1 MRSLGHRSAFPSKT
15 TFTSIATIENP
26 FNGENMRVETSPI
39 PSVDMEGVLV
49 PRLILGHLPFVGESY
64 QGDERNKALAKTFSH
79 VENTINVIAKAVTEY
94 GVTAIAVGAASESR
108 LSSLLLDAVRK
119 VGEMTRTELS
129 LLPCLRI
136 PLTLDDK
143 PIDDYRRWVTYYAFE
158 RSIVGDTLLRKYV
171 EDPILLC
178 RRGWAKRFPAARE
191 QFSPYSK
198 EEIGRLRINYEGL
211 ETALASFKGFKVLFA
226 EAGSE
231 SDFLAMTGRIDL
243 LEEFTHFLRTKLRCP
258 VLLGLHHS
266 GTSIPILEKSAL
278 DVVGYVTPVNPLGAL
293 MLPTQAR
300 ALKAIKAS
308 GKPVIAI
315 KPMAGGRVPPREA
328 FEYVFNQAGVDASMI
343 GVASKAE
350 VDEDVPTALKALR

>member
-1 MRSLGHRSAFPSKT
+1 MS
-15 TFTSIATIENP
+15 
-26 FNGENMRVETSPI
+26 VETSSI
-39 PSVDMEGVLV
+39 PSVDIEGVSV

-79 VENTINVIAKAVTEY
+79 VENTINVIAKAVNEY
-94 GVTAIAVGAASESR
+94 GVTAIAVGAASDSK

-119 VGEMTRTELS
+119 VGEMTRIELS
-129 LLPCLRI
+129 LLPCMRI

-143 PIDDYRRWVTYYAFE
+143 PIDDYRRWVTYYAYE
-158 RSIVGDTLLRKYV
+158 RRIVGDNLLRKYV

-198 EEIGRLRINYEGL
+198 EEIRCLQINYEGL

-231 SDFLAMTGRIDL
+231 SDFLAMTGRLDL
-243 LEEFTHFLRTKLRCP
+243 LEEFTHFLGTKLRCP

-266 GTSIPILEKSAL
+266 GTSIPILETSDL

-300 ALKAIKAS
+300 ALKAIMAS
-308 GKPVIAI
+308 RKSVIAI

-328 FEYVFNQAGVDASMI
+328 FEYVFSQVGVDASMI
-343 GVASKAE
+343 GVASEAE
-350 VDEDVPTALKALR
+350 VDEDFPMALKALR

>member
-1 MRSLGHRSAFPSKT
+1 MS
-15 TFTSIATIENP
+15 
-26 FNGENMRVETSPI
+26 VETSSI
-39 PSVDMEGVLV
+39 PSVDIEGVSV

-79 VENTINVIAKAVTEY
+79 VENTINVIAKAVNEY
-94 GVTAIAVGAASESR
+94 GVTAIAVGAASDSK

-119 VGEMTRTELS
+119 VGEMTRIELS
-129 LLPCLRI
+129 LLPCMRI

-143 PIDDYRRWVTYYAFE
+143 PIDDYRRWVTYYAYE
-158 RSIVGDTLLRKYV
+158 RRIVGDNLLRKYV

-198 EEIGRLRINYEGL
+198 EEIRCLQINYEGL

-231 SDFLAMTGRIDL
+231 SDFLAMTGRLDL
-243 LEEFTHFLRTKLRCP
+243 LEEFTHFLGTKLRCP

-266 GTSIPILEKSAL
+266 GTSIPILETSDL

-300 ALKAIKAS
+300 ALKAITAS
-308 GKPVIAI
+308 RKSVIAI

-328 FEYVFNQAGVDASMI
+328 FEYVFSQVGVDASMI
-343 GVASKAE
+343 GVASEAE
-350 VDEDVPTALKALR
+350 VDEDFPMALKALR

>member
-1 MRSLGHRSAFPSKT
+1 M
-15 TFTSIATIENP
+15 IATLENP
-26 FNGENMRVETSPI
+26 FNGENMHVEINPI
-39 PSVDMEGVLV
+39 PSVEMGGVFV

-94 GVTAIAVGAASESR
+94 GVTAMAVGAASESR
-108 LSSLLLDAVRK
+108 LSSLLLAAVRK

-158 RSIVGDTLLRKYV
+158 RSIVGDNLLKKYV

-178 RRGWAKRFPAARE
+178 RRGWAKRFPAARK
-191 QFSPYSK
+191 QFSPYSR
-198 EEIGRLRINYEGL
+198 EETGRLRINYDGL

-231 SDFLAMTGRIDL
+231 SDFLAMTGRLDL
-243 LEEFTHFLRTKLRCP
+243 LEEFTHFLGTKLRCP

-278 DVVGYVTPVNPLGAL
+278 DIVGYVTPVNPLGAL

-328 FEYVFNQAGVDASMI
+328 FEYVFKHGGVDASLI

-350 VDEDVPTALKALR
+350 VEEDFPMALKALR